1 MITPLM
7 TKMRN
12 EPLKVKKRGDD
23 GHRVISLRIG
33 IDMLE
38 KLDEI
43 AKESNRSRNEI
54 IILML
59 ESTEKRVQVSGI
71 QKGA

>member
-1 MITPLM
+1 MGS
-7 TKMRN
+7 

-38 KLDEI
+38 QLDEI

-59 ESTEKRVQVSGI
+59 EHGI
-71 QKGA
+71 ANIEIEQ